1 MLEEN
6 HVVRDFEKDNKF
18 ALIFVTE
25 FYDKP
30 NMDLKDIPFVK
41 NDLKMCKVICKSMGI
56 RKRNIKLYI
65 DKNRDEINK
74 MIPEMKLLIK
84 KITNEN
90 KQKMFI
96 YVYFAG
102 HGISDS
108 F

>member
-1 MLEEN
+1 
-6 HVVRDFEKDNKF
+6 
-18 ALIFVTE
+18 
-25 FYDKP
+25 
-30 NMDLKDIPFVK
+30 
-41 NDLKMCKVICKSMGI
+41 MGI
-56 RKRNIKLYI
+56 PEANIFPYI
-65 DKNRDEINK
+65 DENREKINQMKTK
-74 MIPEMKLLIK
+74 MANLIK